1 MFEQVLKD
9 IRYSLRALAHSP
21 GFALVAV
28 LTLAVAIAANTT
40 VFSWVDAIMLKPV
53 PGVTDGRQTLS
64 LEMLPPAGQ
73 NISYL
78 DYVDYRANLKLIDG
92 IALSQEPIAFDIGE
106 GGTPRRIW
114 GELVSNNYLAVLG
127 VRPAAGRLF
136 NPEERSEKDLVAVI
150 SYRFW
155 KDYFHGDPAIA
166 GKTLRANKH
175 NLTIIGVAAPD
186 FGGAWRGLAF
196 DVWVPLTLG
205 TQLNQ
210 TSTGFLEERGARGLL
225 DVVRLKPGVTLEQAR
240 AEVQSL
246 TDLLARRYPET
257 NENLKATLHTEGDAH
272 NNVKFILSG
281 PLRILLAMC
290 GVVLLIA
297 CANVANLLLAR
308 ATARQK
314 ELSLRLALGANRSR
328 LTRQLL
334 AEALLLAGLGA
345 LVGIPLAYWAR
356 HSILLLLPASEYP
369 LTLSIPFNASIL
381 AFTVLICVVA
391 AVVSGIVPS
400 LHAVRSDLVGALNEG
415 GRSGTASSGTH
426 RMRDLLV
433 VGEVALALVALV
445 GAGLFA
451 KSFRAASTI
460 DPGFEPKNVL
470 VSKFYLSPSGYA
482 DPQQRADF
490 LFRLR
495 ERLESNPGVVQAGY
509 SESIPLGFSGTS
521 GCDIEVDGYV
531 RPRGEGTGIDRDL
544 VSPGYFHMLKIPILS
559 GREFGPQDDLKS
571 APVAIVNQSLAKH
584 FFGSKDPVGM
594 QIRSCGVQATI
605 VGLARD
611 VKYYTFDQA
620 PDSEWMIYMPFA
632 QRYGPIKDYDRGV
645 GLYIRTP
652 GDPAQALPTLRR
664 AVASLDPAVGV
675 YNAMPFEDYI
685 GTSVFPRRVAASL
698 LTVLGVIALLLA
710 AVGLYSV
717 MAYSVTQRT
726 HEIGI
731 RMALGGQRGRV
742 MSLILQKGL
751 VLTLIGLAAGLV
763 AALSASQVVASVLLN
778 VSATDPLIF
787 LGASLFL
794 AVIALLASLFPA
806 RRATQVDPLVALH
819 HE

>member
-1 MFEQVLKD
+1 MFETFLKD

-21 GFALVAV
+21 GFAFVAV
-28 LTLAVAIAANTT
+28 LTLAVAIAANTA

-73 NISYL
+73 NISYA

-92 IALSQEPIAFDIGE
+92 IAISQEPIAFDIGE

-136 NPEERSEKDLVAVI
+136 NPAERSEKDLVAVI

-155 KDYFHGDPAIA
+155 KDYFRGDPAIA

-175 NLTIIGVAAPD
+175 NLTIIGVAAPE

-196 DVWVPLTLG
+196 DIWVPLTLG
-205 TQLNQ
+205 PQLNQ
-210 TSTGFLEERGARGLL
+210 TSTELFENRGWRGLL
-225 DVVRLKPGVTLEQAR
+225 NVLRLKPGVTLKQAS

-246 TDLLARRYPET
+246 TDLLAHRYPET
-257 NENLKATLHTEGDAH
+257 NENFKATLHTEEDAH
-272 NNVKFILSG
+272 NNVKFLLAG
-281 PLRILLAMC
+281 PLRLLLAMC

-308 ATARQK
+308 ATARQR
-314 ELSLRLALGANRSR
+314 ELSLRLALGANRAR
-328 LTRQLL
+328 LTSQLL
-334 AEALLLAGLGA
+334 TEALLLAGLGA
-345 LVGIPLAYWAR
+345 LAGIPLAYWAR
-356 HSILLLLPASEYP
+356 HSLLYLMPASEYP
-369 LTLSIPFNASIL
+369 LSLNVPFNATIL
-381 AFTVLICVVA
+381 GYTVLICVVA
-391 AVVSGIVPS
+391 AVVSGVVPS
-400 LHAVRSDLVGALNEG
+400 LHAVRSDLVDALKEG

-451 KSFRAASTI
+451 KSFRAASSI
-460 DPGFEPKNVL
+460 NPGFEPKNVL
-470 VSKFYLSPSGYA
+470 VSKFYLSPSGYT

-521 GCDIEVDGYV
+521 GCDIEVAGYV
-531 RPRGEGTGIDRDL
+531 RPRGEGPGVDRDL
-544 VSPGYFHMLKIPILS
+544 VSPGFFHLLKIPILN

-584 FFGSKDPVGM
+584 FFGGKDPVGM
-594 QIRSCGVQATI
+594 QIKACGVQATI
-605 VGLARD
+605 VGLSRD
-611 VKYYTFDQA
+611 VNYFTFDQA
-620 PDSEWMIYMPFA
+620 PDWMVYMPFA

-645 GLYIRTP
+645 GLYIRTA
-652 GDPAQALPTLRR
+652 GDPAQALPILRR
-664 AVASLDPAVGV
+664 VVASIDPAVGV
-675 YNAMPFEDYI
+675 YNAMAFEDYI
-685 GTSVFPRRVAASL
+685 GTSVFPRRIAASF
-698 LTVLGVIALLLA
+698 LTVLGAIALLLA

-731 RMALGGQRGRV
+731 RMALGGQRSRV
-742 MSLILQKGL
+742 MSLILRKGL
-751 VLTLIGLAAGLV
+751 ALTLIGLAAGLAV
-763 AALSASQVVASVLLN
+763 AILASQVVASVLLN
-778 VSATDPLIF
+778 VSATDPLILGGAAVF
-787 LGASLFL
+787 LTAIALTASL
-794 AVIALLASLFPA
+794 VPA
-806 RRATQVDPLVALH
+806 RRATKVDPLTALH
-819 HE
+819 CD